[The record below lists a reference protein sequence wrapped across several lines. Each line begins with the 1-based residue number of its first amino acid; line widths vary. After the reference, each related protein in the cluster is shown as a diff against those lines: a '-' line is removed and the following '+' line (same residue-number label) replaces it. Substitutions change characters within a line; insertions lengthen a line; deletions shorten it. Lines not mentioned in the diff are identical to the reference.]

1 MNVLSW
7 IIMMRGAGRFECLA
21 ARTATEAED
30 LESHGSVGVILRA
43 FREGI
48 LTENRVVKLLQNLE
62 SESTLF
68 ITHPL
73 IQQAIKAVKDYSKE

>member
-1 MNVLSW
+1 VEREGLNALLQEPPLKQR
-7 IIMMRGAGRFECLA
+7 ILNP
-21 ARTATEAED
+21 
-30 LESHGSVGVILRA
+30 HGSVGVILRA

-68 ITHPL
+68 ITHSL

>member
-1 MNVLSW
+1 
-7 IIMMRGAGRFECLA
+7 MMRGAGRFECLA

-68 ITHPL
+68 ITHSL

>member
-7 IIMMRGAGRFECLA
+7 IIMMRGAGRFKCLA

-30 LESHGSVGVILRA
+30 LEPHGSVGVILRA

-68 ITHPL
+68 ITHSL

>member
-1 MNVLSW
+1 
-7 IIMMRGAGRFECLA
+7 MMRGAGRFECLA
-21 ARTATEAED
+21 ARTATEEEH
-30 LESHGSVGVILRA
+30 LEPHGSVGAILRA

-68 ITHPL
+68 ITHSL